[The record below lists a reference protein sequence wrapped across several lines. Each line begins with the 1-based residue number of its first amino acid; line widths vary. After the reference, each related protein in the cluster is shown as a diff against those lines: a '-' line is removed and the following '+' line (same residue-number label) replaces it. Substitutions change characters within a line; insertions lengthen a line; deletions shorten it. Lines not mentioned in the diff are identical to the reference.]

1 MPEHWKV
8 KHQRILAGATES
20 SPEEVFRRADGSTN
34 IIRWEVRPW
43 HLEDGTIG
51 GMMMLTEEI
60 SERKRLEQQLWNLA
74 KQDSLT
80 GLPNRLQFNELLES
94 MLQAAGDTP
103 QVRGRP
109 DRRRPLQG
117 DQRHPRARRGRR
129 SAEGGGARA
138 CRVRWHPTGASPG
151 LGGDEFAVLISVT
164 RG

>member
-1 MPEHWKV
+1 MFDTDMRYIAHTDRWLHDYNLPDKSLIGRNHYEVFTDVPEHWKV
-8 KHQRILAGATES
+8 KHKRILAGATES

-80 GLPNRLQFNELLES
+80 
-94 MLQAAGDTP
+94 
-103 QVRGRP
+103 
-109 DRRRPLQG
+109 
-117 DQRHPRARRGRR
+117 
-129 SAEGGGARA
+129 
-138 CRVRWHPTGASPG
+138 
-151 LGGDEFAVLISVT
+151 
-164 RG
+164 

>member
-1 MPEHWKV
+1 MRYVAHTDRWLHDYNLPDESLVGRSHYDVFPEVPEHWKV
-8 KHQRILAGATES
+8 EAPADSRRRHRKLARRKS
-20 SPEEVFRRADGSTN
+20 FSRADGSTN

-43 HLEDGTIG
+43 HLEDDSIG

-80 GLPNRLQFNELLES
+80 GLPNRLQFNELLGS

-103 QVRGRP
+103 QVRRRL

-117 DQRHPRARRGRR
+117 DQRHLGARRGR
-129 SAEGGGARA
+129 
-138 CRVRWHPTGASPG
+138 
-151 LGGDEFAVLISVT
+151 
-164 RG
+164 